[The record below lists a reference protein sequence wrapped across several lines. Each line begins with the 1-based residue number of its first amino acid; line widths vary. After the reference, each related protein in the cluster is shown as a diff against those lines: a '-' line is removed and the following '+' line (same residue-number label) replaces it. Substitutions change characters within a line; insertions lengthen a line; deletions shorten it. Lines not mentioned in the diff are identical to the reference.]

1 MADLIQRLS
10 EKEQEQLA
18 AELKASARVKEAKS
32 QVSAA
37 AAENTRLRRA
47 HTQELKALKAR
58 HEKALR
64 DKTFEWRS
72 TVQKALREQGLAEGN
87 LCKTDQRLRKSR
99 EHCYSLTCKIQDLQA
114 HLEEKTAS
122 ANISLEELDES
133 LNVRIDRVMLQ
144 GQRRIESMRGHAREN
159 STVLGAKLKVITEQM
174 QAQMHRH
181 HVQAEG
187 QVRLKE
193 LCKLASV
200 RGDYTMSDDTYR
212 KVKGDLVGLWQL
224 QKAPTRSPSPR
235 IDPPLTAR

>member
-18 AELKASARVKEAKS
+18 AELKASARVKEAKR

-37 AAENTRLRRA
+37 AAENTTLRLA
-47 HTQELKALKAR
+47 HAQELKVLKAR

-64 DKTFEWRS
+64 DKSFEWRAS
-72 TVQKALREQGLAEGN
+72 VQKAVREQALAEGD
-87 LCKTDQRLRKSR
+87 LCRAEQRLRKSR

-114 HLEEKTAS
+114 HLEERTDGV
-122 ANISLEELDES
+122 NMSLEELEES
-133 LNVRIDRVMLQ
+133 LNERINRVTLQ

-159 STVLGAKLKVITEQM
+159 SLVLGAKLEAITEQM

-235 IDPPLTAR
+235 IDP